1 MMRRIVASLLPLL
14 VAAPLMAQTMV
25 GVRAGLNRA
34 TWSNVFE
41 AELSAIEPLGGAS
54 VEDPR
59 MGVVAGIDVAFPMA
73 TAVELRVGGAYAQK
87 GYSVSLSGPGVGGSS
102 VAEMDYLQFS
112 ALGRVGS
119 SRDGPLSVGF
129 LLGPWTA
136 FRLSCE
142 LSASFYLA
150 EFGSIDESAS
160 CRDEGRTMDFGVA
173 AGGGVELAVSDG
185 LSLGL
190 DLVYSIGFSRIED
203 DPDAPKNRSLALQAG
218 IVIPLG
224 G

>member
-1 MMRRIVASLLPLL
+1 MRRIVASLLPLL

-34 TWSNVFE
+34 TWSEVFN
-41 AELSAIEPLGGAS
+41 AETWSAIEALGGATI
-54 VEDPR
+54 EDPR
-59 MGVVAGIDVAFPMA
+59 MGAVAGIDVAFPVA
-73 TAVELRVGGAYAQK
+73 AVIELRVGGAYAQK
-87 GYSVSLSGPGVGGSS
+87 GYSLSFSGPGVGGSYA
-102 VAEMDYLQFS
+102 AELDYLQFS

-119 SRDGPLSVGF
+119 TRDGPLSVGV
-129 LLGPWTA
+129 LLGPWMA

-142 LSASFYLA
+142 LSGSSYLA
-150 EFGSIDESAS
+150 EFGSMGEFAS
-160 CRDEGRTMDFGVA
+160 CADEGRKGDFGVA

-190 DLVYSIGFSRIED
+190 DLVYSIGLSRIDD
-203 DPDAPKNRSLALQAG
+203 DPYAPKNRSLAVQAG
-218 IVIPLG
+218 VVIPVG